1 MIRVRNLKNGTT
13 TISGLN
19 DGDLRLLALA
29 IEAGAWKAGGE
40 NAARADAVWR
50 FASALRT
57 AVMFPSAIGNSDLVN
72 GTTDLEALY
81 DEFGGC

>member
-13 TISGLN
+13 TISGLD

-29 IEAGAWKAGGE
+29 IEAGAWKAGNE
-40 NAARADAVWR
+40 NPARADAVCR

-57 AVMFPSAIGNSDLVN
+57 AAMFPSKIGNADLIN
-72 GTTDLEALY
+72 SSTDLSVLYEEAPR
-81 DEFGGC
+81 